1 MSKMFETLGPLGL
14 VWCFSKIEDS
24 EKLIYEFRERERERE
39 RDQKQKVPSKNHYE
53 PTMEPLSSLSESTI
67 VLKEKKQREIYIC
80 KGVIFNFVIVG
91 LNSVLFRYQI

>member
-1 MSKMFETLGPLGL
+1 MSKMFETVGPLGL
-14 VWCFSKIEDS
+14 EWCFRKIEDS
-24 EKLIYEFRERERERE
+24 EKLIYEFRERERE

>member
-14 VWCFSKIEDS
+14 EWCFSKIEDS
-24 EKLIYEFRERERERE
+24 EKLIYEFRERE